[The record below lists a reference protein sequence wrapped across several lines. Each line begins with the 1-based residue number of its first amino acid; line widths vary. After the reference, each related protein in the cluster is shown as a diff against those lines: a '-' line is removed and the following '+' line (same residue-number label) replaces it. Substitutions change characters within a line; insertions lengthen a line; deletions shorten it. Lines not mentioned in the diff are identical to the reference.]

1 MTALAGGVGTGG
13 QGGPGGQGGDTIQL
27 RGVRVFGVHGVLAEE
42 KDGAQPFEMDLDLAV
57 DLAAAARSDALADTV
72 DYGEV
77 ADAAVTVVG
86 GARSFDLLEALAAA
100 VAEAVLACD
109 TRITA
114 VSVALRKLQP
124 PLTVD
129 IATVGVLITRSR

>member
-1 MTALAGGVGTGG
+1 VTALAGGVRSGE
-13 QGGPGGQGGDTIQL
+13 PGGRGGDTIQL
-27 RGVRVFGVHGVLAEE
+27 RGVRAFGVHGVLAEE
-42 KDGAQPFEMDLDLAV
+42 KEKAQPFEMDLDLAV
-57 DLAAAARSDALADTV
+57 DLAPAARSDALADTV
-72 DYGEV
+72 DYAGV
-77 ADAAVTVVG
+77 ADAAVTLVS

-109 TRITA
+109 PRIAA
-114 VSVALRKLQP
+114 VTVALRKLQP